1 LYFRE
6 TKKKN
11 ELSSKL
17 AEEGNNQ
24 DQSRN
29 KWNANN
35 KHNRKC
41 EDLKQIQIIKSEMKK
56 ETYSIEMQRII
67 KRLLGTTDRIREYIC
82 KPYIKYV

>member
-1 LYFRE
+1 MEMKKYLNTNENESRQTICQNLWDPEKKSVLKGKFTVMDTNIKKEERLQTNSLILYFRE

-29 KWNANN
+29 K
-35 KHNRKC
+35 
-41 EDLKQIQIIKSEMKK
+41 
-56 ETYSIEMQRII
+56 
-67 KRLLGTTDRIREYIC
+67 
-82 KPYIKYV
+82 